1 MILVRP
7 DCSQRQGTEHPP
19 FPSKETLLQL
29 SPIDELTVDR
39 RILLRRSGIHPSNVG
54 FGGGL
59 AGWMTEEALEL
70 RVCEQERGMD
80 EGDGKREE
88 NDGSLFRPTSTTVEL
103 VELVELLVVVVGWD
117 GMGQLC
123 RSRRRQ
129 RTSNAA
135 KWNGLCMAGCFLRWM
150 LTLEEVGSSSV
161 LCATRQRRSI
171 FTGSSAPHDH
181 LGWNARIQKPH
192 DCWNWDGL
200 NSYELIGGTGPL
212 FSMSAPA
219 KNRML

>member
-1 MILVRP
+1 MGHFTDLYLNGVGAEESSFGRIVLNVQVPSIRHF
-7 DCSQRQGTEHPP
+7 HPKKH
-19 FPSKETLLQL
+19 FSNSLQ
-29 SPIDELTVDR
+29 SMMA
-39 RILLRRSGIHPSNVG
+39 SIHPSNVG
-54 FGGGL
+54 FGGGR

-129 RTSNAA
+129 RTSNTV
-135 KWNGLCMAGCFLRWM
+135 KWN
-150 LTLEEVGSSSV
+150 
-161 LCATRQRRSI
+161 
-171 FTGSSAPHDH
+171 
-181 LGWNARIQKPH
+181 
-192 DCWNWDGL
+192 
-200 NSYELIGGTGPL
+200 
-212 FSMSAPA
+212 
-219 KNRML
+219 